1 MSARTQQTSL
11 AERSSH
17 SADCLTTVILGG
29 FGMGLGE
36 QDPQAA
42 DAQRDG
48 TLSFSYTES
57 QCPGQSFI
65 LCPNR
70 VEGSTSE
77 CLRLKGHSWV
87 SHVRLS
93 NTFMSN
99 WLRVRGGGCLHLLHI
114 LTILFSL
121 INPTDMFWT
130 LLDENITLHGRT
142 YATT

>member
-1 MSARTQQTSL
+1 MSAPTQQTSL

-36 QDPQAA
+36 QDPVKHRQ
-42 DAQRDG
+42 QMLKG
-48 TLSFSYTES
+48 MELFL

-70 VEGSTSE
+70 VEGSTSK
-77 CLRLKGHSWV
+77 CLRLRGHSWV

-93 NTFMSN
+93 NTFLSY
-99 WLRVRGGGCLHLLHI
+99 WLRARGGGGCLHLLHI

-130 LLDENITLHGRT
+130 LLDGNITLHEHT
-142 YATT
+142 YSTT